1 MKKMLAALAATVLI
15 FAPAQGAHMMRV
27 TMTGYDRQDAEIL
40 TNFPALVV
48 FTNNVGGSAF
58 TFQTHPFIN
67 GNDLRFYSESGA
79 PLDYEIDTFTPGVE
93 LLAWVKIPEL
103 KPDGTTVLY
112 AVWGDSET
120 AQTLPADGKRV
131 WAGDFLLVQHYNE
144 NGGANVFDA
153 SGNGNHA
160 GIHNYNAT
168 VARGRVGNAANL
180 SNGNRANG
188 IFMKDTAGF
197 KVGDTWTLSAWFS
210 GLLDFDPNNSDS
222 WRTLAR
228 GPVSEHHIILRGSNH
243 DVGSFTGTPNAQ
255 FQWANP
261 ATLAPAPGWRQL
273 TAVAGE
279 GTTAFYTNGQFMAA
293 GNFVCDVP
301 IFAIGC
307 YQGGNV
313 NAPTPSQKFADYLD
327 EFRVASLARSSNWV
341 WASFMAEG
349 GDPAFAEYEILPVDF
364 LQVEGSPLN
373 AGEVDPPFG
382 LHMGIPSAFTAS
394 VPEPV
399 WTNGAE
405 TMIAIATG
413 WKTFEDN
420 GNGFEPV
427 DGGDTLSFDYTHPG
441 VACKIVWYFAVTNHI
456 EAGVSGSN
464 GSVSGGGW
472 HGFGENV
479 VLTAQPVA
487 KFLFDKWTGDV
498 PTGLERMNPL
508 VFACDKPRAIK
519 AVFVSRDT
527 PTTLWTGAGQNP
539 NWNNPDNWENGILPG
554 AAIGALFAAPFG
566 HQPVLNGN
574 YNVQGIWV
582 GEGVDQDVIL
592 QSDGIGMRQINM
604 QAGAV
609 FNGVKGGGWHGSV
622 ANGLVL
628 LLDAPDRNFTLGAG
642 VRLALPNNSCLAAL
656 NNGVL
661 DIQGEVGIP
670 NGEGMMLWST
680 NENNTIR
687 FSGGGKLTNSGGGNF
702 FMDTR
707 GVVHVD
713 STEPWGHTKGT
724 DRFIG
729 TLRLTSPLAFTN
741 TSLSVYNNNTS
752 RLELWFDDP
761 PGHPVIHT
769 VNWQGNTTVDVSR
782 ETAGDADGKAVRVG
796 NFNLIGGGTTY
807 VSSSHGRTLKAD
819 VVSQTGAGSGGKNNT
834 LYPLS
839 GLFDIGTLTVPSNI
853 SGMDNFTLGGIART
867 NWVQHVMDAPG
878 AAISF
883 RYVIG
888 GGATWRLGGA
898 GAHGDSIT
906 IGSNGRLIA
915 AGDEAL
921 GFGGES
927 RVNNNGHTV
936 INAGGTLDITGAG
949 VTERIIINPG
959 NGGNNPNGALVNDTP
974 GTLGVVRDG
983 VAHLRFTSVGSG
995 FAAADAGKALDLSLG
1010 GGIGAA
1016 AEISALRL
1024 ISGDNHSLLSARV
1037 TDPGR
1042 GGGYRENFGAQLPPG
1057 VFATGVAITAVVSAV
1072 EFPDHYEWARWDM
1085 GGDGDLR
1092 IEAPLV
1098 CGKMI
1103 NNTSYGYLHKIRSGT
1118 LSITSS
1124 NSIPLGVN
1132 VAGGAFSVC
1141 DFYGAGQTTVSSNAM
1156 LAGNGVFQADPYR
1169 TRPNNANLIAIQLYP
1184 GAGFAPHRGTGLPF
1198 ATLTCDVTASARPDA
1213 MLIEGACFF
1222 EFAVGPGG
1230 ADKLVVIGNLTMNS
1244 GKRTVRIV
1252 PKPGLTPGRYRV
1264 LEWQGNVVDNGA
1276 VWEVE
1281 PDPKWQVKF
1290 TPDAT
1295 GGWLTVTSPA
1305 TLLLVR

>member
-1 MKKMLAALAATVLI
+1 
-15 FAPAQGAHMMRV
+15 MMRV
-27 TMTGYDRQDAEIL
+27 TFTGYDRPGAETL
-40 TNFPALVV
+40 HNFPALVV
-48 FTNNVGGSAF
+48 FTNNVGGSSF
-58 TFQTHPFIN
+58 TFQTHPFAN
-67 GNDLRFYSESGA
+67 GNDLRFYGESGA
-79 PLDYEIDTFTPGVE
+79 PLEHEIDTHAPGAE

-120 AQTLPADGKRV
+120 AQTLSPGGERV
-131 WAGDFLLVQHYNE
+131 WADGFLLVQHYNE

-160 GIHNYNAT
+160 GIHNHNAAA
-168 VARGRVGNAANL
+168 ARGRVGNAANL
-180 SNGNRANG
+180 TNGGRANG
-188 IFMKDTAGF
+188 IFMKNTAGF
-197 KVGDTWTLSAWFS
+197 AVGDTWTLSAWFS
-210 GLLDFDPNNSDS
+210 GLLDFDPTGNTDS

-228 GPVSEHHIILRGSNH
+228 GPASNHHIILRSSNRDLGSH
-243 DVGSFTGTPNAQ
+243 ITDFK
-255 FQWANP
+255 WATP
-261 ATLAPAPGWRQL
+261 ATLAPESGWRQI
-273 TAVAGE
+273 TVVAE
-279 GTTAFYTNGQFMAA
+279 KGTTTFYTNGVFSGS

-327 EFRVASLARSSNWV
+327 EVRVASLARSSNWV
-341 WASFMAEG
+341 WASYMAEG
-349 GDPAFAEYEILPVDF
+349 GDPAFAAYETLHVDF
-364 LQVEGSPLN
+364 LQVEGSPLD

-382 LHMGIPSAFTAS
+382 LHTDVPPAFTAS
-394 VPEPV
+394 VLEPV
-399 WTNGAE
+399 WTNGAK
-405 TMIAIATG
+405 TMVAVATG
-413 WKTFEDN
+413 WKTFEDH
-420 GNGFEPV
+420 GNGFELA
-427 DGGDTLSFDYTHPG
+427 DEGGTLSFEYAHPG
-441 VACKIVWYFAVTNHI
+441 VASKIVWCFAVTNYI
-456 EAGVSGSN
+456 TAGVSGSN

-472 HGFGENV
+472 YGFGENV
-479 VLTAQPVA
+479 ALTAQPVA
-487 KFLFDKWTGDV
+487 KFLFEKWTGDV
-498 PTGLERMNPL
+498 PAGLERVNPL
-508 VFACDKPRAIK
+508 VFACDKPRAIN

-527 PTTLWTGAGQNP
+527 PTALWTGAGQNP
-539 NWNNPDNWENGILPG
+539 NWNNPDNWENGVLPG
-554 AAIGALFAAPFG
+554 AAVGALFAAPFG
-566 HQPVLNGN
+566 HQPVLNGS

-582 GEGVDQDVIL
+582 GEGVDKDVVL
-592 QSDGIGMRQINM
+592 QSDGNGMRVINM

-642 VRLALPNNSCLAAL
+642 TRLALPNNSCLAAH

-680 NENNTIR
+680 NENNVIR
-687 FSGGGKLTNSGGGNF
+687 FSGAGKLTNSGGGVF
-702 FMDTR
+702 FMDTT

-713 STEPWGHTKGT
+713 STETWGHTKGT

-741 TSLSVYNNNTS
+741 TTLSVFANNTS

-769 VNWQGNTTVDVSR
+769 VNWQGNCTVDVGR
-782 ETAGDADGKAVRVG
+782 ETAGDADGKAVRIG
-796 NFNLIGGGTTY
+796 NLNLIGGGTTY
-807 VSSSHGRTLKAD
+807 VSSGHGRALKAD

-834 LYPLS
+834 LSPGS
-839 GLFDIGTLTVPSNI
+839 GRFDIGTLTVPSNI
-853 SGMDNFTLGGIART
+853 SGMDSFTLGGTART
-867 NWVQHVMDAPG
+867 NVVQHVMDAPG

-883 RYVIG
+883 RYALG
-888 GGATWRLGGA
+888 SGATWRLDGA
-898 GAHGDSIT
+898 GAYGDLTTVNANS
-906 IGSNGRLIA
+906 RLIVT
-915 AGDEAL
+915 GDEAL

-927 RVNNNGHTV
+927 RVSNNGHTQ
-936 INAGGTLDITGAG
+936 INGGGTLDVTGAG
-949 VTERIIINPG
+949 VTERIVVGAG
-959 NGGNNPNGALVNDTP
+959 NGDYSPNGALVNDTP

-983 VAHLRFTSVGSG
+983 VAHLRFTNAGSG
-995 FAAADAGKALDLSLG
+995 FDAADAGKALDLSLG
-1010 GGIGAA
+1010 GGTGAA
-1016 AEISALRL
+1016 AEISALRSL
-1024 ISGDNHSLLSARV
+1024 GNDNYSLLSARV

-1042 GGGYRENFGAQLPPG
+1042 GGGYRENFGVLLPPG
-1057 VFATGVAITAVVSAV
+1057 VFAQNVDLTAVVSAV
-1072 EFPDHYEWARWDM
+1072 EFPDHYEWAQFDM

-1092 IEAPLV
+1092 IDAPLV

-1103 NNTSYGYLHKIRSGT
+1103 NNTWHGLIRKIRAGT
-1118 LSITSS
+1118 LAIASS

-1132 VAGGAFSVC
+1132 VAGGALSAC
-1141 DFYGAGQTTVSSNAM
+1141 DFFGAGQTTVRSNAM
-1156 LAGNGVFQADPYR
+1156 LAGSGVFQADPYR
-1169 TRPNNANLIAIQLYP
+1169 TRPNNANLIAVQMNP

-1213 MLIEGACFF
+1213 MLIEGDCFF

-1230 ADKLVVIGNLTMNS
+1230 ADKLIIVGNLTMNA

-1252 PKPGLTPGRYRV
+1252 PKPGLTPGKYRV
-1264 LEWQGNVVDNGA
+1264 LDFQDGTVTNNGT

-1290 TPDAT
+1290 IPDAT